1 MSLKWLKEYFTFTLK
16 ERIAILL
23 LLGLILFVFFLPQ
36 LIPSRSMKPDPKEVE
51 DFHELARK
59 IHGDSI
65 DSTEDQ
71 QYSQFEL
78 LEPSRENAVT
88 ENSLFLFDPNTA
100 SFNQWEKLG
109 LREKTIKT
117 IQNYLSK
124 GGSFHKPEDLKKI
137 YGLREQDYLRLEPYV
152 RIALERKKEFTSAE
166 KKDPSPKIRDSLR
179 TVVKGRNNKIPI
191 IELNNSDTSALIM
204 LPGIG
209 GRLANRIINFRNRLG
224 GFYSVDQVGETY
236 GLPDSTFQKIKPF
249 LILGSQPVLRINI
262 NMADAARL
270 KQHPY
275 ISWAAANALV
285 AYRQEHG
292 PFQRVEDILRVQ
304 AILPEQLKRLIPY
317 LSID

>member
-36 LIPSRSMKPDPKEVE
+36 LIPPRSLKPDPKEIE
-51 DFHELARK
+51 AFHNLARK
-59 IHGDSI
+59 IHGDSTNSI
-65 DSTEDQ
+65 QDQ

-78 LEPSRENAVT
+78 MEPSRENAVS
-88 ENSLFLFDPNTA
+88 ESSLFPFDPNTA
-100 SFNQWEKLG
+100 TFNQWKKLG
-109 LREKTIKT
+109 VREKTIKT

-124 GGSFHKPEDLKKI
+124 GGIFHKPEDLKKI
-137 YGLREQDYLRLEPYV
+137 YGLRELDYIRLEPFI
-152 RIALERKKEFTSAE
+152 RIAHEQKKEFTSE
-166 KKDPSPKIRDSLR
+166 ERKDPSPKISDSLR
-179 TVVKGRNNKIPI
+179 NVGTGRNSKIPI
-191 IELNNSDTSALIM
+191 IELNTSDTSALIM

-209 GRLANRIINFRNRLG
+209 SRLANRIINFRDRLG

-249 LILGSQPVLRINI
+249 LILGSQPILRINI
-262 NMADAARL
+262 NVADAARL

-292 PFQRVEDILRVQ
+292 PFQKVEDILKVQ
-304 AILPEQLKRLIPY
+304 AILPELLKRLIPY
-317 LSID
+317 LSTD